1 MERKKILA
9 QELLADEQVFEVVKA
24 MYACY
29 PQSETELHH
38 NSPFQL
44 LCATVL
50 SAQAT
55 DAGVNKATPA
65 LFAEYPTPEA
75 MMEASVEDIQKK
87 IKTIGLYKNKSKFL
101 KNLSRQIV
109 TEFNGEVPRTREEL
123 MTLSGVGR
131 KTANVVLTNAFDIP
145 AFAVDTH
152 VNRMSKNFLFVKEDA
167 SIDQVEEEMT
177 QKLPSEWWYQAH
189 HSILLFGRY
198 QCVARRHDHGEC
210 LLRIQDHLSEQVDS
224 KEIMSKLSTVE
235 SKYFK

>member
-1 MERKKILA
+1 MS
-9 QELLADEQVFEVVKA
+9 QELLNADQVFQLVKA
-24 MYACY
+24 MYKCY
-29 PQSETELHH
+29 PQSETELQHD
-38 NSPFQL
+38 SPFQL

-65 LFAEYPTPEA
+65 LFEAYPTPEK
-75 MMEASVEDIQKK
+75 MMEASVEDIQEK

-101 KNLSRQIV
+101 KSLSTQLV
-109 TEFNGEVPRTREEL
+109 ENFDGQVPQSREEL

-152 VNRMSKNFLFVKEDA
+152 VHRLSKRYLFVPEDA
-167 SIDQVEEEMT
+167 TVEQVEKIMT
-177 QKLPSEWWYQAH
+177 DILPAEWWYQAH

-198 QCVARRHDHGEC
+198 QCKARAHDHQEC
-210 LLRIQDHLSEQVDS
+210 LSRLNDALEGQEGREEIMEKISQVD
-224 KEIMSKLSTVE
+224 L
-235 SKYFK
+235 